1 MTFLLTAHLESGAE
15 LNTKR
20 EELLSAGSGNTMAR
34 NHSRVFGKVVQWYIY
49 ITLGLKFPVF
59 Q

>member
-1 MTFLLTAHLESGAE
+1 MTFLLTAHLESEAE

-49 ITLGLKFPVF
+49 T
-59 Q
+59 